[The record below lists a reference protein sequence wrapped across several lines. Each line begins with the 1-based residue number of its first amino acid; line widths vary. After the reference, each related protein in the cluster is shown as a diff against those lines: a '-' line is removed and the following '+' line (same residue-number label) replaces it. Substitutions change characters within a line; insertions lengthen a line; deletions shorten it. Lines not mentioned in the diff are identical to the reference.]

1 MTHPADSL
9 TLAQR
14 QAYRAHARARLTR
27 ILRDNAYSVK
37 VLAKL
42 HAAEWD
48 LYIEGAPYLG
58 PGEIVCRG
66 VGSFVA
72 VEAEQRAAGL
82 ASHADFARLD
92 IPRPEVAEVHVWRTP
107 PDGIYTGH
115 ATLHALADGRW
126 YYIESGLRD
135 GDQYHRGISKAVPLG
150 PHGELTPVPLTE
162 SGEVDVAWMRGIR
175 LGARNITEYIGQATD
190 WQMSRWRQ
198 EMIHQLDLIGDQ
210 LEDGSAFRLVGQ
222 GPGKRR
228 SLA

>member
-1 MTHPADSL
+1 MTH
-9 TLAQR
+9 AQR
-14 QAYRAHARARLTR
+14 QAYRDHARERLER
-27 ILRDNAYSVK
+27 ILRDNTYSVEI
-37 VLAKL
+37 LAQL

-48 LYIEGAPYLG
+48 LYIEGAPLHG

-66 VGSFVA
+66 VGVFVQS
-72 VEAEQRAAGL
+72 EAEQRAAGL
-82 ASHADFARLD
+82 ASQSDFARLD

-115 ATLHALADGRW
+115 ATLHALAAGRW
-126 YYIESGLRD
+126 HYIESGLRP
-135 GDQYHRGISKAVPLG
+135 GDQYHRGISRTVPRG
-150 PHGELTPVPLTE
+150 PDGGLTPVPLTG
-162 SGEVDVAWMRGIR
+162 SGEVDVEWMRGIR
-175 LGARNITEYIGQATD
+175 LGARPITEYVGKATE

-198 EMIHQLDLIGDQ
+198 EMLYQLDLIGDQ